1 MFYENL
7 IPYYAP
13 YDEESFLRQVDTF
26 NQQQQQQQTSFYYS
40 NKRKEYAS
48 SSLLNSSILNN
59 PATSASSSFFP
70 TLQSNSLSK
79 KIVHSTDALSFCHT
93 IYITIKKHRNTPSRS
108 SSSPL
113 INYTHQSPEESQLL
127 LLPDICCTIPA
138 TSNTPTSNTL
148 LSPIVSEPGSS
159 IIKSTNFTGS
169 VPTTRSEIRHKSEIE
184 IEVKHEKQRQTNNNN
199 NNNNNASP
207 SSTASYPS
215 VIRPTTITNKRAPTI
230 LFDEQTGSQPYQQT
244 KRRILTNS
252 IQTQTPPLQI
262 NQHDHHVQQ
271 QQLKALTDE
280 SLSKNEKIQ
289 AILRELTDC
298 QAIIKQQEQQLTN
311 GKKDRDQLCFIV
323 DERSN
328 ELRNLKQKNERLE
341 QMIRNDEEHSND
353 EKKLLSLL
361 QESQEERDELLSQQ
375 RQTHERIQ
383 KLEEQLKHYESE
395 GAKMRD
401 NVLCSKIKFEKKSDE
416 NERLINDFSEMKK
429 SYERLEQ
436 ENQRLKL
443 QVEHERKKAEE
454 CTKSKTS
461 SDIELQNIQEK
472 LRTQR
477 YEHETKIATL
487 DETLKYSQKQHQTL
501 QQNYRTIEDKY
512 EKEIHSL
519 KEHINELE
527 IKIEEVIKDKALASI
542 RCGELIEENRKLE
555 KALID
560 KEDDY
565 EEKIAEYREKNS
577 LLSTQIEDVEK
588 KLTDT
593 KKQLE
598 FVTVEKD
605 ETLSDMLIAVRVAS
619 EMRHDAEDRL
629 SKATDDLKRV
639 TEHIEQEKA
648 INKEVQRRQMQLP
661 PTSRSSNGFSDFGHI
676 RIKEMIRTLEANS
689 RNGSLSTQIELPIR
703 QRPLSQPCTRT
714 ETNAILTNSH
724 HRQFGTTTDDAKL
737 LSSTRKHNSPP
748 SSNCLNNS
756 HRSDISLRSITNEQ
770 YDEMKSI
777 VEAVF
782 ARMPGSVCKRDALL
796 KWCGEKLAN
805 YGITIT
811 NFSNSWTDGIAFCSL
826 LHSYLPDRIDLD
838 IIKNESKKKRFEIA
852 FSVAS
857 SVGIV
862 TILDVE
868 EMCSSEWPDWERVM
882 YYVALIFRHFE
893 GLIPNQPVSPSMPIP
908 QATSSPLSSSNS
920 SPTFSSSSSSSA
932 SSSSSSLCA
941 SLRTSNSIPT
951 TLCSALQTV

>member
-7 IPYYAP
+7 IPYYSS
-13 YDEESFLRQVDTF
+13 YEEEKFLRQMDTF
-26 NQQQQQQQTSFYYS
+26 NQQQQNPFYYNNNNN
-40 NKRKEYAS
+40 NKRKEYSSSS
-48 SSLLNSSILNN
+48 SSLLNSPMLNN
-59 PATSASSSFFP
+59 SSTPSSSSFFP
-70 TLQSNSLSK
+70 TLTNKSISK
-79 KIVHSTDALSFCHT
+79 KVIHSTDALSFCHT
-93 IYITIKKHRNTPSRS
+93 IYITIKKRRNMPSCS
-108 SSSPL
+108 SLSSPSL
-113 INYTHQSPEESQLL
+113 NYTHQSSDDSQLL
-127 LLPDICCTIPA
+127 LLPDICCTIPT
-138 TSNTPTSNTL
+138 TSNTPTNNTL
-148 LSPIVSEPGSS
+148 LSSTSPESGSS

-169 VPTTRSEIRHKSEIE
+169 VPTSRAEIRHKSEIE
-184 IEVKHEKQRQTNNNN
+184 IEVKHEKQRQTNTNNN
-199 NNNNNASP
+199 NNTSP
-207 SSTASYPS
+207 TSTTSYPS
-215 VIRPTTITNKRAPTI
+215 VVRPTAITNKRTPTI
-230 LFDEQTGSQPYQQT
+230 LFDEQSVSQPYQNNT

-252 IQTQTPPLQI
+252 IQTQTPPLQL

-280 SLSKNEKIQ
+280 ALSKNEKIQ

-298 QAIIKQQEQQLTN
+298 Q
-311 GKKDRDQLCFIV
+311 
-323 DERSN
+323 
-328 ELRNLKQKNERLE
+328 
-341 QMIRNDEEHSND
+341 
-353 EKKLLSLL
+353 
-361 QESQEERDELLSQQ
+361 

-383 KLEEQLKHYESE
+383 KLEEQLKHHESE
-395 GAKMRD
+395 AAKMRD
-401 NVLCSKIKFEKKSDE
+401 NVLCSKIKLEKKSDE
-416 NERLINDFSEMKK
+416 NERLTNEFNEMKK

-436 ENQRLKL
+436 ENQKLKL
-443 QVEHERKKAEE
+443 QIEQERKKVEE
-454 CTKSKTS
+454 STKLKTL

-487 DETLKYSQKQHQTL
+487 DETLKYSQKQYQTL

-527 IKIEEVIKDKALASI
+527 NKIEEVIKDKALASI

-577 LLSTQIEDVEK
+577 LLSTQVEDVEK
-588 KLTDT
+588 KLVDT

-598 FVTVEKD
+598 FVTIEKD
-605 ETLSDMLIAVRVAS
+605 ETLADMLIAVRVAS

-629 SKATDDLKRV
+629 SRATDDLKRV

-661 PTSRSSNGFSDFGHI
+661 PTSRNNNGFCDFGHI

-689 RNGSLSTQIELPIR
+689 RNNSLNNHIESPIR

-714 ETNAILTNSH
+714 ETNAILTNNH

-737 LSSTRKHNSPP
+737 LSTTQKHNSSP
-748 SSNCLNNS
+748 SSSCINTS

-805 YGITIT
+805 YGISIT

-852 FSVAS
+852 FDVAS

-862 TILDVE
+862 SILDVE

-893 GLIPNQPVSPSMPIP
+893 GLTSSQPISPSMPIP

-920 SPTFSSSSSSSA
+920 SPTFSSSSSSS
-932 SSSSSSLCA
+932 SSSLCA

>member
-7 IPYYAP
+7 IPYYSS
-13 YDEESFLRQVDTF
+13 YEEEKFLRQMDTF
-26 NQQQQQQQTSFYYS
+26 NQQQQNPFYYNNNNN
-40 NKRKEYAS
+40 NKRKEYSSSS
-48 SSLLNSSILNN
+48 SSLLNSPMLNN
-59 PATSASSSFFP
+59 SSTPSSSSFFP
-70 TLQSNSLSK
+70 TLTNKSISK
-79 KIVHSTDALSFCHT
+79 KVIHSTDALSFCHT
-93 IYITIKKHRNTPSRS
+93 IYITIKKRRNMPSCS
-108 SSSPL
+108 SLSSPSL
-113 INYTHQSPEESQLL
+113 NYTHQSSDDSQLL
-127 LLPDICCTIPA
+127 LLPDICCTILT
-138 TSNTPTSNTL
+138 TSNTPTNNTL
-148 LSPIVSEPGSS
+148 LSSTSPESGSS

-169 VPTTRSEIRHKSEIE
+169 VPTSRAEIRHKSEIE
-184 IEVKHEKQRQTNNNN
+184 IEVKHEKQRQTNTNNN
-199 NNNNNASP
+199 NNTSP
-207 SSTASYPS
+207 TSTTSYPS
-215 VIRPTTITNKRAPTI
+215 VVRPTAITNKRTPTI
-230 LFDEQTGSQPYQQT
+230 LFDEQSVSQPYQNNT

-252 IQTQTPPLQI
+252 IQTQTPPLQL

-280 SLSKNEKIQ
+280 ALSKNEKIQ

-298 QAIIKQQEQQLTN
+298 Q
-311 GKKDRDQLCFIV
+311 
-323 DERSN
+323 
-328 ELRNLKQKNERLE
+328 
-341 QMIRNDEEHSND
+341 
-353 EKKLLSLL
+353 
-361 QESQEERDELLSQQ
+361 

-383 KLEEQLKHYESE
+383 KLEEQLKHHESE
-395 GAKMRD
+395 AAKMRD
-401 NVLCSKIKFEKKSDE
+401 NVLCSKIKLEKKSDE
-416 NERLINDFSEMKK
+416 NERLTNEFNEMKK

-436 ENQRLKL
+436 ENQKLKL
-443 QVEHERKKAEE
+443 QIEQERKKVEE
-454 CTKSKTS
+454 STKLKTL

-487 DETLKYSQKQHQTL
+487 DETLKYSQKQYQTL

-527 IKIEEVIKDKALASI
+527 NKIEEVIKDKALASI

-577 LLSTQIEDVEK
+577 LLSTQVEDVEK
-588 KLTDT
+588 KLVDT

-598 FVTVEKD
+598 FVTIEKD
-605 ETLSDMLIAVRVAS
+605 ETLADMLIAVRVAS

-629 SKATDDLKRV
+629 SRATDDLKRV

-661 PTSRSSNGFSDFGHI
+661 PTSRNNNGFCDFGHI

-689 RNGSLSTQIELPIR
+689 RNNSLNNHIESPIR

-714 ETNAILTNSH
+714 ETNAILTNNH

-737 LSSTRKHNSPP
+737 LSTTQKHNSSP
-748 SSNCLNNS
+748 SSSCINTS

-805 YGITIT
+805 YGISIT

-852 FSVAS
+852 FDVAS

-862 TILDVE
+862 SILDVE

-893 GLIPNQPVSPSMPIP
+893 GLTSSQPISPSMPIP

-920 SPTFSSSSSSSA
+920 SPTFSSSSSSS
-932 SSSSSSLCA
+932 SSSLCA

>member
-7 IPYYAP
+7 IPYYSS
-13 YDEESFLRQVDTF
+13 YEDEKFLRQMDTF
-26 NQQQQQQQTSFYYS
+26 NQQQQNPFYYNNNNN
-40 NKRKEYAS
+40 NKRKEYSSSS
-48 SSLLNSSILNN
+48 SSLLNSPMLNN
-59 PATSASSSFFP
+59 SPTPSSSSFFP
-70 TLQSNSLSK
+70 TLTNKSISK
-79 KIVHSTDALSFCHT
+79 KVIHSTDALSFCHT
-93 IYITIKKHRNTPSRS
+93 IYITIKKRRNMPSCS
-108 SSSPL
+108 SLSSPSL
-113 INYTHQSPEESQLL
+113 NYTHQSSDDSQLL
-127 LLPDICCTIPA
+127 LLPDICCTIPT
-138 TSNTPTSNTL
+138 TSNTPTNNTL
-148 LSPIVSEPGSS
+148 LSSTSPESGSS

-169 VPTTRSEIRHKSEIE
+169 VPTSRAEIRHKSEIE
-184 IEVKHEKQRQTNNNN
+184 IEVKHEKQRQTNTNNN
-199 NNNNNASP
+199 NNTSP
-207 SSTASYPS
+207 TSTTSYPS
-215 VIRPTTITNKRAPTI
+215 VVRPTAITNKRTPTI
-230 LFDEQTGSQPYQQT
+230 LFDEQSVSQPYQNNT

-252 IQTQTPPLQI
+252 IQTQTPPLQL

-280 SLSKNEKIQ
+280 ALSKNEKIQ

-298 QAIIKQQEQQLTN
+298 Q
-311 GKKDRDQLCFIV
+311 
-323 DERSN
+323 
-328 ELRNLKQKNERLE
+328 
-341 QMIRNDEEHSND
+341 
-353 EKKLLSLL
+353 
-361 QESQEERDELLSQQ
+361 

-383 KLEEQLKHYESE
+383 KLEEQLKHHESE
-395 GAKMRD
+395 AAKMRD
-401 NVLCSKIKFEKKSDE
+401 NVLCSKIKLEKKSDE
-416 NERLINDFSEMKK
+416 NERLTNEFNEMKK

-436 ENQRLKL
+436 ENQKLKL
-443 QVEHERKKAEE
+443 QIEQERKKVEE
-454 CTKSKTS
+454 STKLKTL

-487 DETLKYSQKQHQTL
+487 DETLKYSQKQYQTL

-527 IKIEEVIKDKALASI
+527 NKIEEVIKDKALASI

-577 LLSTQIEDVEK
+577 LLSTQVEDVEK
-588 KLTDT
+588 KLVDT

-598 FVTVEKD
+598 FVTIEKD
-605 ETLSDMLIAVRVAS
+605 ETLADMLIAVRVAS

-629 SKATDDLKRV
+629 SRATDDLKRV

-661 PTSRSSNGFSDFGHI
+661 PTSRNNNGFCDFGHI

-689 RNGSLSTQIELPIR
+689 RNNSLNNHIESPIR

-714 ETNAILTNSH
+714 ETNAILTNNH

-737 LSSTRKHNSPP
+737 LSTTQKHNSSP
-748 SSNCLNNS
+748 SSSCINTS

-805 YGITIT
+805 YGISIT

-852 FSVAS
+852 FDVAS

-862 TILDVE
+862 SILDVE

-893 GLIPNQPVSPSMPIP
+893 GLTSSQPISPSMPIP

-920 SPTFSSSSSSSA
+920 SPTFSSSSSSS
-932 SSSSSSLCA
+932 SSSLCA

>member
-7 IPYYAP
+7 IPYYSS
-13 YDEESFLRQVDTF
+13 YEEEKFLRQMDTF
-26 NQQQQQQQTSFYYS
+26 NQQQQNPFYYNNNNN
-40 NKRKEYAS
+40 NKRKEYSSSS
-48 SSLLNSSILNN
+48 SSLLNSPMLNN
-59 PATSASSSFFP
+59 SPTPSSSSFFP
-70 TLQSNSLSK
+70 TLTNKSISK
-79 KIVHSTDALSFCHT
+79 KVIHSTDALSFCHT
-93 IYITIKKHRNTPSRS
+93 IYITIKKRRNMPSCS
-108 SSSPL
+108 SLSSPSL
-113 INYTHQSPEESQLL
+113 NYTHQSSDDSQLL
-127 LLPDICCTIPA
+127 LLPDICCTIPT
-138 TSNTPTSNTL
+138 TSNTPTNNTL
-148 LSPIVSEPGSS
+148 LSSTSPESGSS

-169 VPTTRSEIRHKSEIE
+169 VPTSRAEIRHKSEIE
-184 IEVKHEKQRQTNNNN
+184 IEVKHEKQRQTNTNNN
-199 NNNNNASP
+199 NNTSP
-207 SSTASYPS
+207 TSTTSYPS
-215 VIRPTTITNKRAPTI
+215 VVRPTAITNKRTPTI
-230 LFDEQTGSQPYQQT
+230 LFDEQSVSQPYQNNT

-252 IQTQTPPLQI
+252 IQTQTPPLQL

-280 SLSKNEKIQ
+280 ALSKNEKIQ

-298 QAIIKQQEQQLTN
+298 Q
-311 GKKDRDQLCFIV
+311 
-323 DERSN
+323 RSN
-328 ELRNLKQKNERLE
+328 ELRNLKQKNEQLE
-341 QMIRNDEEHSND
+341 QMIRNEDEHSND

-383 KLEEQLKHYESE
+383 KLEEQLKHHESE
-395 GAKMRD
+395 AAKMRD
-401 NVLCSKIKFEKKSDE
+401 NVLCSKIKLEKKSDE
-416 NERLINDFSEMKK
+416 NERLTNEFNEMKK

-436 ENQRLKL
+436 ENQKLKL
-443 QVEHERKKAEE
+443 QIEQERKKVEE
-454 CTKSKTS
+454 STKLKTL

-487 DETLKYSQKQHQTL
+487 DETLKYSQKQYQTL

-527 IKIEEVIKDKALASI
+527 NKIEEVIKDKALASI

-577 LLSTQIEDVEK
+577 LLSTQVEDVEK
-588 KLTDT
+588 KLVDT

-598 FVTVEKD
+598 FVTIEKD
-605 ETLSDMLIAVRVAS
+605 ETLADMLIAVRVAS

-629 SKATDDLKRV
+629 SRATDDLKRV

-661 PTSRSSNGFSDFGHI
+661 PTSRNNNGFCDFGHI

-689 RNGSLSTQIELPIR
+689 RNNSLNNHIESPIR

-714 ETNAILTNSH
+714 ETNAILTNNH

-737 LSSTRKHNSPP
+737 LSTTQKHNSSP
-748 SSNCLNNS
+748 SSSCINTS

-805 YGITIT
+805 YGISIT

-852 FSVAS
+852 FDVAS

-862 TILDVE
+862 SILDVE

-893 GLIPNQPVSPSMPIP
+893 GLTSSQPISPSMPIP

-920 SPTFSSSSSSSA
+920 SPTFSSSSSSS
-932 SSSSSSLCA
+932 SSSLCA

>member
-1 MFYENL
+1 ML
-7 IPYYAP
+7 
-13 YDEESFLRQVDTF
+13 
-26 NQQQQQQQTSFYYS
+26 
-40 NKRKEYAS
+40 
-48 SSLLNSSILNN
+48 
-59 PATSASSSFFP
+59 PA
-70 TLQSNSLSK
+70 
-79 KIVHSTDALSFCHT
+79 
-93 IYITIKKHRNTPSRS
+93 
-108 SSSPL
+108 
-113 INYTHQSPEESQLL
+113 
-127 LLPDICCTIPA
+127 
-138 TSNTPTSNTL
+138 SNTPTSNTL

-207 SSTASYPS
+207 SSTSSYPP
-215 VIRPTTITNKRAPTI
+215 VIRPTAITNKRAPTI

-262 NQHDHHVQQ
+262 NQHDHHAQQQQ

-289 AILRELTDC
+289 AILRELTDY

-401 NVLCSKIKFEKKSDE
+401 NVLCSKIKFEKKADE
-416 NERLINDFSEMKK
+416 NERLTNDFNEMKK

-436 ENQRLKL
+436 ENQKLKL
-443 QVEHERKKAEE
+443 QVEQERKKAEE

-461 SDIELQNIQEK
+461 SDVELQNIQEK

-487 DETLKYSQKQHQTL
+487 DDTLKYSQKQYQTL

-598 FVTVEKD
+598 YVTIEKD
-605 ETLSDMLIAVRVAS
+605 ETLADMLIAVRVAS

-689 RNGSLSTQIELPIR
+689 RNGSLSTPIELPIR

-724 HRQFGTTTDDAKL
+724 HRQLGTTTDDAKL

-838 IIKNESKKKRFEIA
+838 VIKNESKKKRFEIA

-893 GLIPNQPVSPSMPIP
+893 GLIPSQPVSPSMPIP

-920 SPTFSSSSSSSA
+920 SPTFSSSSSSSSA